1 MIALSLGTFGCEK
14 TYNLLWSEEPNA
26 SRCSVRRLQAISSA
40 GAETVATKTSETA
53 KRVRT
58 AEVSMFEVPAILVA
72 RPHEQAL
79 FLDDC
84 VASF

>member
-14 TYNLLWSEEPNA
+14 TYNLLWSDEAKSP
-26 SRCSVRRLQAISSA
+26 RHSVRRFQATRSA
-40 GAETVATKTSETA
+40 GAETVAAKASETA

-72 RPHEQAL
+72 RPHEHAL